1 MRVLVIEDDDAIRSV
16 LERGLRAEG
25 FDVESC
31 ADGQT
36 GLWRALEG
44 GFAAIVLDL
53 LLPGRNGWLV
63 CEAIRAEGDRTPI
76 LVLTAKSGE
85 FDEIDLLDAGADDF
99 VTKPVSINVLA
110 ARLRGLIRRASAL
123 ADNRMERGDLVYDLG
138 TRECQVGGR
147 PVRLTNREDDV
158 LRELLLAAG
167 ACRSRGELVE
177 AVWGSNAGVD
187 PTNLDV
193 HLRRLRDKLAP
204 VVVENVRGLG
214 YRIALSR

>member
-44 GFAAIVLDL
+44 GFAVIVLDL

-63 CEAIRAEGDRTPI
+63 CEAIRAEGDRVPI

-110 ARLRGLIRRASAL
+110 ARLRRLIRRTSAL
-123 ADNRMERGDLVYDLG
+123 ADNRMQRGDLVYDMG

-147 PVRLTNREDDV
+147 PVHLTSREHDI
-158 LRELLLAAG
+158 LCQLLLAGG

-214 YRIALSR
+214 YRIALR